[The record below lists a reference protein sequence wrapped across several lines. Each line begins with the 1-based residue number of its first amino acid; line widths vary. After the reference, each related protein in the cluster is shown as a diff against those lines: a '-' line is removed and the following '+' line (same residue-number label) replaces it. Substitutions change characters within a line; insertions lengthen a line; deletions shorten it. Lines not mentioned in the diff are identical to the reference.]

1 MSLLVYSFLTDVKH
15 SVFPVS
21 ALMLEISAY
30 FAVYLVP
37 HFFFCIFVFF
47 IGVLLFEVV
56 LRCSAEVQSTA
67 PGHKKAVMCLRGKN
81 TSAS

>member
-1 MSLLVYSFLTDVKH
+1 M
-15 SVFPVS
+15 
-21 ALMLEISAY
+21 
-30 FAVYLVP
+30 
-37 HFFFCIFVFF
+37 FF